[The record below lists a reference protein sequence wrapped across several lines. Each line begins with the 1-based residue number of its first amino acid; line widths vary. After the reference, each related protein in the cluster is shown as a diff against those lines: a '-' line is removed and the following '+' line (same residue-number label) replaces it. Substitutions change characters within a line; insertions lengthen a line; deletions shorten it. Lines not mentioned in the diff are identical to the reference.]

1 MLIDEQR
8 HFEELEAWR
17 EKMRGGTQLS
27 RKTPRVGREM
37 VSLFCWSLTPR
48 VATRSRRSLS
58 IRSAAEEAWSAAE
71 DAALLD
77 DTPAFTVGDAGS
89 TVTFWSALAVATPA
103 LARRTPLECE
113 ERMTFLLA
121 ADDGPVSSSPL
132 NPSLRYGRRPAVL
145 DDWERMDDGRVVG
158 TLEGQVVWLTPA
170 LEGCLA
176 SDPRPATFRPSVGG
190 YWSWVG
196 RASRRRRRRSAWR
209 PGRHPPTIG

>member
-1 MLIDEQR
+1 
-8 HFEELEAWR
+8 
-17 EKMRGGTQLS
+17 
-27 RKTPRVGREM
+27 M

-176 SDPRPATFRPSVGG
+176 SDPREARCFGHRCIILPRLRPWRV
-190 YWSWVG
+190 
-196 RASRRRRRRSAWR
+196 RSAPKAVEG
-209 PGRHPPTIG
+209 PGAG